1 MMVTGFR
8 KVTNGGPKQK
18 NSVGNGAETEV
29 IALPLH
35 GKNPTSEIDA
45 LITTTHPSY
54 LKEI

>member
-54 LKEI
+54 LKEM